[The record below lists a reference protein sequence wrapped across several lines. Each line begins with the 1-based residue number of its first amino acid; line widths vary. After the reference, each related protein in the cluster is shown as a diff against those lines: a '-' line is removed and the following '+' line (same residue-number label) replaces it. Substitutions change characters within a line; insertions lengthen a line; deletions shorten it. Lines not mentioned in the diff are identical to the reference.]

1 MSSACSPGNCARTGS
16 NDHGCPRPMPEPAQ
30 TRQSESSRTRKRARI
45 MSSISIIGT
54 GNMARTIG
62 TLAVAG
68 GNTVEVTGRDQS
80 KAADLAK
87 ALGGGATT
95 GEWGAVPAG
104 DIVIVAV
111 LYDSVVPIVAEYG
124 DALAGK
130 AIIDISNPFNSEAD
144 GLATREDTS
153 VAQEAAKAAPA
164 SASVF
169 KAFNT
174 IFRPVLE
181 KGRPLDVFIAGDN
194 AQAKPRVAYCTS
206 SERSVAR
213 RHLCRSLCRGGVL
226 GGGPAG
232 WVRAGCRG
240 LRLYRYTAA
249 L

>member
-1 MSSACSPGNCARTGS
+1 
-16 NDHGCPRPMPEPAQ
+16 
-30 TRQSESSRTRKRARI
+30 

-68 GNTVEVTGRDQS
+68 GNTVEVMGRDQS
-80 KAADLAK
+80 KAANLAK

-95 GEWGAVPAG
+95 GEWGAVPAA

-130 AIIDISNPFNSEAD
+130 AIIDISNPFNSAAD

-153 VAQEAAKAAPA
+153 IAQEVAKAAPA

-174 IFRPVLE
+174 IFGHVLE
-181 KGRPLDVFIAGDN
+181 KGRPDVFIAGDN
-194 AQAKPRVAYCTS
+194 AQAKAGVEAFI
-206 SERSVAR
+206 E
-213 RHLCRSLCRGGVL
+213 SL
-226 GGGPAG
+226 
-232 WVRAGCRG
+232 G
-240 LRLYRYTAA
+240 LRPLDVGGLKMAHWLEGAGLVVMGLARHGVGSWDFA
-249 L
+249 LGVTEFPG